1 MANKTLL
8 VIGGGAAGFFCA
20 VNAARMDASLRVILL
35 EKTNKLLSKVRV
47 SGGGRCNVTHACFRV
62 SELVKKYPRGEK
74 FLQKSFT
81 AFSPADTMHWFEER
95 GVPLKT
101 ETDGRVFPVSDD
113 SAAIVNCLLAE
124 ADRYKVDLRMGEEV
138 KSIQRQPGHWE
149 ITSSKASYTADC
161 IFVATGGFPKAEQ
174 FNWLTAL
181 GHTIEKPV
189 PSLYT
194 FNLPRHSITTL
205 MGLVAPDALVKIAGT
220 KLVERGPLLVT
231 HWGMSGP
238 VILRLSAWGARELAA
253 KNWHFEIVVNW
264 TPTYNEN
271 SLRLFL
277 QEYRQQRGAQKIR
290 NKNPFELPQRLWEWL
305 LAEAA
310 IDAELR
316 WADLPAKAQNLLAKQ
331 LTGASFSVQGKTTF
345 KEEFVTAGGIVLRE
359 VDPLTMQ
366 SRLQPGLYFGGEVL
380 DVDGITGGFN
390 FQHAWT
396 SGWVAAQHIAAC
408 PN

>member
-149 ITSSKASYTADC
+149 ITSSKASYTADY

-194 FNLPRHSITTL
+194 FNLPKHS
-205 MGLVAPDALVKIAGT
+205 
-220 KLVERGPLLVT
+220 
-231 HWGMSGP
+231 
-238 VILRLSAWGARELAA
+238 
-253 KNWHFEIVVNW
+253 
-264 TPTYNEN
+264 
-271 SLRLFL
+271 
-277 QEYRQQRGAQKIR
+277 
-290 NKNPFELPQRLWEWL
+290 
-305 LAEAA
+305 
-310 IDAELR
+310 
-316 WADLPAKAQNLLAKQ
+316 
-331 LTGASFSVQGKTTF
+331 
-345 KEEFVTAGGIVLRE
+345 
-359 VDPLTMQ
+359 
-366 SRLQPGLYFGGEVL
+366 
-380 DVDGITGGFN
+380 
-390 FQHAWT
+390 
-396 SGWVAAQHIAAC
+396 
-408 PN
+408 